1 MQFDSNLLKY
11 DLFLNN
17 KIVRQSYNRILLQ
30 QKSKDKLFCIYQ
42 TGNQDF
48 ICCIG
53 LFERCS
59 KISTDLEYIFLNIQT
74 KRQYFNKTFK
84 HKLFACQRIITIRPQ
99 DMYLTKQTKYKL
111 DDIFNLIEFNIH
123 QHFFDA
129 LTFDLDQFFY

>member
-17 KIVRQSYNRILLQ
+17 KIVRQSYDRILTQ
-30 QKSKDKLFCIYQ
+30 QRSKDKLFRIYQ
-42 TGNQDF
+42 SGNQDF

-53 LFERCS
+53 LFERQS
-59 KISTDLEYIFLNIQT
+59 KISTELEYVFLNFRT
-74 KRQYFNKTFK
+74 KKQYYNKRFK
-84 HKLFACQRIITIRPQ
+84 YKLFDCQRIITIRPQ
-99 DMYLTKQTKYKL
+99 DMYMVKQTDYKL
-111 DDIFNLIEFNIH
+111 DDIFKYIEFNIN